1 MSLVVAAAETIASA
15 ELLALVA
22 AGDPGAVRTVLTR
35 YGSLVWSMARRL
47 VPSEADDAVQEI
59 FVDLWKS
66 AHRFDPKSGSE
77 TAFVATIARRRL
89 IDRRRRI
96 VRRAETPASE
106 NVRILPDGGVGPET
120 SAEAHIAAR
129 ALEALKPE
137 QRDVVVMAT
146 CQGLTH
152 DEIATKTGLPLGTV
166 KAHVRRGLA
175 RIREAL
181 LDVEE
186 GQA

>member
-1 MSLVVAAAETIASA
+1 MGAAESIARA
-15 ELLALVA
+15 DLLALVA
-22 AGDPGAVRTVLTR
+22 AGDAGAVRAVLQR

-59 FVDLWKS
+59 FVELWKS
-66 AHRFDPKSGSE
+66 AHRFDPASGSE
-77 TAFVATIARRRL
+77 TAFIATIARRRL

-120 SAEAHIAAR
+120 SAEAKIAAR
-129 ALEALKPE
+129 ALESLRPE
-137 QRDVVVMAT
+137 QRDVVLMAT
-146 CQGLTH
+146 CQGLSH

-166 KAHVRRGLA
+166 KAHARRGLA
-175 RIREAL
+175 RIRAAL
-181 LDVEE
+181 LGVEE
-186 GQA
+186 GQVR